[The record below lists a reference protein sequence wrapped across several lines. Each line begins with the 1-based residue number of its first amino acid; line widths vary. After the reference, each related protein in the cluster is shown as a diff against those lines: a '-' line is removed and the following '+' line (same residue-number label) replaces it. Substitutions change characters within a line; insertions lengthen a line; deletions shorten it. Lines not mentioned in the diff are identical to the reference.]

1 MFVRKTIMA
10 ANYEKNLEK
19 AHVFIECLP
28 YVRKFHGK
36 TIVVKYG
43 GNAMINEKLKESV
56 FKDLVLMNLIGIRT
70 VLVHGGGPDIE
81 DYLQRLDIKSD
92 FKSGLRV
99 TDEAVMETVSM
110 VLVGKV
116 NQNTVSGI
124 NSLGGKAV
132 GLSGKDGAML
142 KCRKKYA
149 KVGKGDE
156 VTSIDIGMVG
166 EVETVDCKLINDLL
180 ADDYIPV
187 IAPIGTDAQGG
198 TYNVN
203 ADYAAGKIAAAL
215 GAEKLFLL
223 TDVEGIL
230 RDFNDKNSLISV
242 IKSEEMPELIKN
254 NIISKGMI
262 PKVESCMNAINGGVG
277 GVHIIDGRVEHSLLL
292 ELFTDSGIGTMVI
305 K

>member
-1 MFVRKTIMA
+1 MTS
-10 ANYEKNLEK
+10 NYDKNLAK

-28 YVRKFHGK
+28 YVKKFHGK

-43 GNAMINEKLKESV
+43 GNAMINEKLKEAV

-116 NQNTVSGI
+116 NQNIVSAVNG
-124 NSLGGKAV
+124 LGGKAV

-142 KCRKKYA
+142 KCHKKYA
-149 KVGKGDE
+149 KIQQPQG
-156 VTSIDIGMVG
+156 VTSVDIGMVG
-166 EVETVDCKLINDLL
+166 EVESVDCKLINDLL
-180 ADDYIPV
+180 ADDYIP
-187 IAPIGTDAQGG
+187 IISPIGTDDQGG

-230 RDFNDKNSLISV
+230 RDFQDKDSLISV
-242 IKSEEMPELIKN
+242 IKASEMPQLIQDKVIN
-254 NIISKGMI
+254 KGMI
-262 PKVESCMNAINGGVG
+262 PKVESCMNAIEGGVG

-292 ELFTDSGIGTMVI
+292 ELFTDSGVGTMVVGD
-305 K
+305 